1 MPSPKWLYAI
11 VARMRALVR
20 LSPALAASALLTATL
35 TVSLLPT
42 SAHADGKADPPR
54 DIAVAYLKALA
65 GEGDQAARGH
75 LLGGVPLAAKTY
87 KIPNW
92 NIVEREP
99 VRREKAAIPKVK
111 SRMRRLDER
120 GRKAL
125 TEVMR
130 VKSIKA
136 NEIDRARARELLRLT
151 REEAAGFKKDFPVF
165 AYVARVGKD
174 VFWHPKNPWRHVMKG
189 MGNKGHYDL
198 EMHLFRIE
206 EREADRPPRV
216 WPLRVLRLTTDQG
229 YDSGWKVLPAS
240 NWDPEY

>member
-1 MPSPKWLYAI
+1 
-11 VARMRALVR
+11 MRPFVR
-20 LSPALAASALLTATL
+20 FRPALAASGLFAATL
-35 TVSLLPT
+35 VFGLVSV
-42 SAHADGKADPPR
+42 AHADDQADPPR
-54 DIAVAYLKALA
+54 DVAVAYLKALA

-99 VRREKAAIPKVK
+99 LRREQASIPKV
-111 SRMRRLDER
+111 RRRVNRIDAR

-151 REEAAGFKKDFPVF
+151 REEASGFEKDFPVF

-174 VFWHPKNPWRHVMKG
+174 VFWHPKNPWRQVMKDLG
-189 MGNKGHYDL
+189 KKGSYTL

-216 WPLRVLRLTTDQG
+216 WPLRVLRITTDQG